1 MEKNNKTPQ
10 HVQVP
15 HNLGD
20 KNKEIKMNPTDYL
33 IYGYMRQHMDK
44 YTYRTFISIR
54 RLAELASVSINTVQ
68 SSIKKL
74 KEAGEIKVLDEKK
87 GRSNIYEIQKTGKY
101 FERFTYEFLNYKE
114 LEAEEKGI
122 LMAMQQYTDK
132 SDGQFAVTTKSKE
145 ELATNMHI
153 GTRVLTRVFHQLE
166 EKGILQTSSTPI
178 IDKVTGLKKTAKY
191 IDLALICQAMLF
203 INKKVDEHTNQI
215 EMHENQL
222 GQHSEEIKKLQ
233 KENIRLKKEIEK
245 IMKAVSVNEPE
256 YKLN

>member
-1 MEKNNKTPQ
+1 MEKNDKTPQ

-20 KNKEIKMNPTDYL
+20 KNKEIKMNPTEYL

-44 YTYRTFISIR
+44 HTYRTFISIR
-54 RLAELASVSINTVQ
+54 RLSELASVSINTVQ

-122 LMAMQQYTDK
+122 LMAMQQYRDK
-132 SDGQFAVTTKSKE
+132 SDGQFAVTTESKE

-178 IDKVTGLKKTAKY
+178 IDKVTGLKKTARY

-203 INKKVDEHTNQI
+203 INKKVDEQGEQINEHDKRLHTVDKNILKMQ
-215 EMHENQL
+215 
-222 GQHSEEIKKLQ
+222 EEI
-233 KENIRLKKEIEK
+233 NRLKEIIEK
-245 IMKAVSVNEPE
+245 SNLKESSGFKFE
-256 YKLN
+256 

>member
-10 HVQVP
+10 HVQVS

-20 KNKEIKMNPTDYL
+20 KNKEIKMSPTDYL
-33 IYGYMRQHMDK
+33 IYGYMRHHMDK
-44 YTYRTFISIR
+44 HTYRTFISIR
-54 RLAELASVSINTVQ
+54 RLSELASVSINTVQ

-153 GTRVLTRVFHQLE
+153 GTRVLTRVFHQLK

-178 IDKVTGLKKTAKY
+178 IDKVTGLKKTARY

-203 INKKVDEHTNQI
+203 INKKVDEQGEQI
-215 EMHENQL
+215 NEHDKRLHAVDKNILKMQ
-222 GQHSEEIKKLQ
+222 EEID
-233 KENIRLKKEIEK
+233 RLKEIIEK
-245 IMKAVSVNEPE
+245 SNLKESSGFRFE
-256 YKLN
+256 

>member
-1 MEKNNKTPQ
+1 M
-10 HVQVP
+10 
-15 HNLGD
+15 
-20 KNKEIKMNPTDYL
+20 
-33 IYGYMRQHMDK
+33 
-44 YTYRTFISIR
+44 
-54 RLAELASVSINTVQ
+54 Q

-178 IDKVTGLKKTAKY
+178 IDKVTGLKKTARY

-203 INKKVDEHTNQI
+203 INKKVDEQGEQI
-215 EMHENQL
+215 NEHDKRLHAVDKNILKMQ
-222 GQHSEEIKKLQ
+222 EEI
-233 KENIRLKKEIEK
+233 NRLKEIIEK
-245 IMKAVSVNEPE
+245 SNLKESSGFKFE
-256 YKLN
+256 

>member
-145 ELATNMHI
+145 ELANNMHI

-178 IDKVTGLKKTAKY
+178 IDKVTGLKKTARY

-203 INKKVDEHTNQI
+203 INKKVDEQGEIINEHDKRLHTVDKNILKMQ
-215 EMHENQL
+215 
-222 GQHSEEIKKLQ
+222 EEID
-233 KENIRLKKEIEK
+233 RLKEIIEK
-245 IMKAVSVNEPE
+245 NNLKEPS
-256 YKLN
+256 KFDFV

>member
-1 MEKNNKTPQ
+1 
-10 HVQVP
+10 
-15 HNLGD
+15 
-20 KNKEIKMNPTDYL
+20 
-33 IYGYMRQHMDK
+33 MRQHMDK
-44 YTYRTFISIR
+44 HTYRTFISIR
-54 RLAELASVSINTVQ
+54 RLSELASVSINTVQ

-178 IDKVTGLKKTAKY
+178 IDKVTGLKKTARY

-203 INKKVDEHTNQI
+203 INKKVDEQGEQI
-215 EMHENQL
+215 NEHDKRLHAVDKNILKMQ
-222 GQHSEEIKKLQ
+222 EEI
-233 KENIRLKKEIEK
+233 NRLKEIIEK
-245 IMKAVSVNEPE
+245 SNLKESSGFKFE
-256 YKLN
+256 

>member
-10 HVQVP
+10 HVQVA

-44 YTYRTFISIR
+44 PTYRTFISIR
-54 RLAELASVSINTVQ
+54 RLSELASVSINTVQ

-74 KEAGEIKVLDEKK
+74 KGAGEIKVLDEKK

-114 LEAEEKGI
+114 LE
-122 LMAMQQYTDK
+122 
-132 SDGQFAVTTKSKE
+132 S
-145 ELATNMHI
+145 
-153 GTRVLTRVFHQLE
+153 E

-178 IDKVTGLKKTAKY
+178 IDKVTGLKKTARY

-203 INKKVDEHTNQI
+203 INKKVDEQGEQI
-215 EMHENQL
+215 NEHDKRLHAVDKNILKMQ
-222 GQHSEEIKKLQ
+222 EEI
-233 KENIRLKKEIEK
+233 NRLKEIIEK
-245 IMKAVSVNEPE
+245 SNLKESSGFKFE
-256 YKLN
+256 

>member
-1 MEKNNKTPQ
+1 MEKNKKTPQ

-33 IYGYMRQHMDK
+33 IYGYMRLYMDK
-44 YTYRTFISIR
+44 DTYRTFISIR
-54 RLAELASVSINTVQ
+54 RLSELASVSINTVQ

-87 GRSNIYEIQKTGKY
+87 GRINIYEIQKTGKY

-122 LMAMQQYTDK
+122 LMAIQQYTDK

-166 EKGILQTSSTPI
+166 ERGILQTSSTPI
-178 IDKVTGLKKTAKY
+178 IDKVTGLKKAARY

-203 INKKVDEHTNQI
+203 INKKVDEQGEQI
-215 EMHENQL
+215 NEHDKRLHAVDKNILKIQ
-222 GQHSEEIKKLQ
+222 EEI
-233 KENIRLKKEIEK
+233 NRLKEIIEK
-245 IMKAVSVNEPE
+245 SNLKETSGFKFE
-256 YKLN
+256 

>member
-1 MEKNNKTPQ
+1 MEKDNKTPQ

-44 YTYRTFISIR
+44 HTYRTFISIR
-54 RLAELASVSINTVQ
+54 RLSELASVSINTVQ

-87 GRSNIYEIQKTGKY
+87 GRNNIYEIQKTGKY

-114 LEAEEKGI
+114 LEAEERGI

-178 IDKVTGLKKTAKY
+178 IDKVTGLKKTARY
-191 IDLALICQAMLF
+191 IDLAIICQAMLF
-203 INKKVDEHTNQI
+203 INKKVDEQGEQI
-215 EMHENQL
+215 NEHDKRLHAVDKNILKMQ
-222 GQHSEEIKKLQ
+222 EEID
-233 KENIRLKKEIEK
+233 RLKEIIEK
-245 IMKAVSVNEPE
+245 SNLKESSGFKFE
-256 YKLN
+256 

>member
-1 MEKNNKTPQ
+1 MEKDNKTPQ

-44 YTYRTFISIR
+44 HTYRTFISIR
-54 RLAELASVSINTVQ
+54 RLSELASVSINTVQ

-87 GRSNIYEIQKTGKY
+87 GRRNIYEIQKTGKY

-132 SDGQFAVTTKSKE
+132 SEGQFAVTTKSKE

-178 IDKVTGLKKTAKY
+178 IDKVTGLKKTARY
-191 IDLALICQAMLF
+191 IDLALICQAMIF
-203 INKKVDEHTNQI
+203 INKKVDEQGEQI
-215 EMHENQL
+215 NEHDKRLHAVDKNILKMQ
-222 GQHSEEIKKLQ
+222 EEI
-233 KENIRLKKEIEK
+233 NRLKEIIEK
-245 IMKAVSVNEPE
+245 SNLKESSGFKFE
-256 YKLN
+256 

>member
-1 MEKNNKTPQ
+1 MENNNKTPQ

-44 YTYRTFISIR
+44 PTYRTFISIR
-54 RLAELASVSINTVQ
+54 RLSELASVSINTVQ

-74 KEAGEIKVLDEKK
+74 KGAGEIKVLDEKK

-132 SDGQFAVTTKSKE
+132 SGGQFAVTTKSKE

-153 GTRVLTRVFHQLE
+153 GTRVLTRVFQQLE

-178 IDKVTGLKKTAKY
+178 IDKVTGLKKTARY
-191 IDLALICQAMLF
+191 IDLSLICQAMLF
-203 INKKVDEHTNQI
+203 INKKVEEQGEQINEHDKRLHAVDKNILKMQ
-215 EMHENQL
+215 
-222 GQHSEEIKKLQ
+222 EEI
-233 KENIRLKKEIEK
+233 NRLKEIIEK
-245 IMKAVSVNEPE
+245 SNLKESSGFKFE
-256 YKLN
+256 